1 MVNKYFLFGR
11 GTLNGNTCFF
21 YVKSESAVK
30 ELPSPNFIEK
40 YSNPLLYPH
49 DSKWK
54 LMNKIEPQDIVRTC
68 FYDHITSSWIQASDV
83 HKYDHSG
90 LRSNHNGTMIDN
102 LNKLYDFGDF
112 KFW

>member
-21 YVKSESAVK
+21 YVKSERAVK
-30 ELPSPNFIEK
+30 ELPPPVYIKYFI
-40 YSNPLLYPH
+40 NPLRYPH
-49 DSKWK
+49 ESKWD
-54 LMNKIEPQDIVRTC
+54 LMNKIEPQDIVRTY
-68 FYDHITSSWIQASDV
+68 FYDHLTYSWIQGSDI

-90 LRSNHNGTMIDN
+90 LRSNHNDIMIDN
-102 LNKLYDFGDF
+102 LNKLYDFSNV